1 MKKTALNGC
10 HIALGAKL
18 IDFGGWEMPVQYT
31 GIVDEH
37 IATREHAGLFDVSH
51 MGEIWFKGKNAKNV
65 LNMLITNDINQMQ
78 PKKVMYTPIP
88 NEKGGVVDDMLIY
101 MFGDE
106 EFLLVVNASNIDKD
120 FAWFKEKAFEIS
132 QEICVSNVSDE
143 YSQIAIQGPNAQAI
157 LQEITDS
164 DLSLI
169 KFFCFENINLMG
181 KTALVSRTGYTGEDG
196 FEIYCTNEIVA
207 GLWNE
212 LLQVGKAKG
221 LVPVGLGARDTLRFE
236 AALPLY
242 GHEIYDDIS
251 PVEAALKYFVKPDK
265 GDFIGKD
272 IIAKQYTEGTMRK
285 LYGIEMVER
294 GIPRSD
300 YRVEK
305 EGKDVGYVTSGTHS
319 PTFKNGL
326 AMALLAVENIK
337 IDDEV
342 DVVIRD
348 KRVKGKI
355 VKLPFYKKKTQSK

>member
-78 PKKVMYTPIP
+78 TKKVMYTPIP
-88 NEKGGVVDDMLIY
+88 NEKGGVVDDMLVY

-120 FAWFKEKAFEIS
+120 FAWFKGKAFEIS

-157 LQEITDS
+157 LQEITDF

-196 FEIYCTNEIVA
+196 F
-207 GLWNE
+207 
-212 LLQVGKAKG
+212 
-221 LVPVGLGARDTLRFE
+221 
-236 AALPLY
+236 
-242 GHEIYDDIS
+242 
-251 PVEAALKYFVKPDK
+251 
-265 GDFIGKD
+265 
-272 IIAKQYTEGTMRK
+272 
-285 LYGIEMVER
+285 
-294 GIPRSD
+294 
-300 YRVEK
+300 
-305 EGKDVGYVTSGTHS
+305 
-319 PTFKNGL
+319 
-326 AMALLAVENIK
+326 
-337 IDDEV
+337 
-342 DVVIRD
+342 
-348 KRVKGKI
+348 
-355 VKLPFYKKKTQSK
+355 